1 MVKASDKVAADR
13 GRVAVERGPL
23 VYCAEWADNGFDIM
37 SALMNRH
44 PQFKTSE
51 NPEKLYGLVEL
62 KTDVQTLGYDE
73 NGRLTTTDTELTL
86 IPYYAWA
93 HRGTGKMRVWLPQ
106 ELNATTP
113 VQPATLASQSKIE
126 ASYKES
132 ALTAINDGL
141 VPADEHDRSMGFY
154 NWTPKKNST
163 EWIMYEFPEATK
175 VSSTTVYWY
184 DDAPWGGCRVP
195 KSWCV
200 YYKESKGQWIPVNA
214 TGTYGTEKGKGN
226 TVEFDPIQTQALKL
240 EVVLPDDYS
249 SGVFEWE
256 IE

>member
-1 MVKASDKVAADR
+1 M
-13 GRVAVERGPL
+13 
-23 VYCAEWADNGFDIM
+23 
-37 SALMNRH
+37 
-44 PQFKTSE
+44 
-51 NPEKLYGLVEL
+51 YGLVEL

-141 VPADEHDRSMGFY
+141 VPVDEHDRSMGFY
-154 NWTPKKNST
+154 NWTPKRTARNGLHMNFQNRQKFPPLPFTGMTMHRGVAAAYPKAGASITKTAKANGYRSMLPAHT
-163 EWIMYEFPEATK
+163 ARKRERKYCGIRPGTNTSPEA
-175 VSSTTVYWY
+175 
-184 DDAPWGGCRVP
+184 GG
-195 KSWCV
+195 SA
-200 YYKESKGQWIPVNA
+200 S
-214 TGTYGTEKGKGN
+214 
-226 TVEFDPIQTQALKL
+226 
-240 EVVLPDDYS
+240 
-249 SGVFEWE
+249 
-256 IE
+256 